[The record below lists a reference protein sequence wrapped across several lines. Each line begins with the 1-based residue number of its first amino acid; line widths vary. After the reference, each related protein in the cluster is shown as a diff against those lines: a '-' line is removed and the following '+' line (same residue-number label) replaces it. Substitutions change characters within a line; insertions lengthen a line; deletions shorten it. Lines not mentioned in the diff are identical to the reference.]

1 VNEVFILNR
10 DEIILTGNNQ
20 LPATLQ
26 NKIDRA
32 RERQKNARSQN
43 TRKSYESDWKQFV
56 SWCQDNQVPFLPSNP
71 AVVILYIDDLAEA
84 GKKVSTIKRHITS
97 ISQTHQDNGFET
109 PTQHNTVRLHIQA
122 LENEFGTRPRQ
133 KQAATASIIKK
144 FCDHLPNNLKG
155 LRDRAILQVGF
166 AGALRRS
173 EIAALNVEDI
183 EFHEEGFTIFIPKSK
198 TDQRGDGS
206 LIGIEFGEYPYCP
219 VRTLKQWLNQSGI
232 NSGAVFRRMDKASRI
247 LERITDKSIERVV
260 KDAAERAGFNKND
273 FAGHSL
279 RRGFITTAKRN
290 GMDEYDIMQHT
301 RHESIA
307 TMRRYIDKSD
317 VFKNNPT
324 KGLWK

>member
-1 VNEVFILNR
+1 MPTTSTPAVPLA
-10 DEIILTGNNQ
+10 NQ
-20 LPATLQ
+20 NYVSRSTKYLEASKAT
-26 NKIDRA
+26 
-32 RERQKNARSQN
+32 N
-43 TRKSYESDWKQFV
+43 TRKAYLSDFKHFSDWCFSKGLQ
-56 SWCQDNQVPFLPSNP
+56 PIP
-71 AVVILYIDDLAEA
+71 ATPDMVKDYIEEMADS
-84 GKKVSTIKRHITS
+84 GKFKAATIQRHISS
-97 ISQTHQDNGFET
+97 ISQAHEAAGLDS
-109 PTQHNTVRLHIQA
+109 PTKTFLVRTTIKGIRNKL
-122 LENEFGTRPRQ
+122 GTRQ
-133 KQAATASIIKK
+133 KQVQAATATIIKK
-144 FCDHLPNNLKG
+144 FCDHLPDNLKG

-198 TDQRGDGS
+198 TDQSGDGS
-206 LIGIEFGEYPYCP
+206 LIGIEYGEHPYCP
-219 VRTLKQWLNQSGI
+219 VRTLRQWLEQSGI
-232 NSGAVFRRMDKASRI
+232 KSGAIFRRMDKAGRI

-260 KDAAERAGFNKND
+260 KNAAERAGFNKND

-301 RHESIA
+301 RHQSIA

-324 KGLWK
+324 KGIWRTA